1 METELNAVFGD
12 FEVGDADNAVTKKK
26 SPYPMSN
33 EIKFNFLSFVVT
45 FARGQLPQSHARG
58 QFSPLSNVFYEFEQ
72 HLNETNVVFT

>member
-33 EIKFNFLSFVVT
+33 ESKSNFLSFVVT
-45 FARGQLPQSHARG
+45 FAIGELHQGH
-58 QFSPLSNVFYEFEQ
+58 FTPLKSFYKFEQ